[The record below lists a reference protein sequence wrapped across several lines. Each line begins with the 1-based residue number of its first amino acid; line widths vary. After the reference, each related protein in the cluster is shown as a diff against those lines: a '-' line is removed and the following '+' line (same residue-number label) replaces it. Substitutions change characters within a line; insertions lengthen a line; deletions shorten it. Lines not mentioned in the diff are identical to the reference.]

1 MNTEHP
7 SPIDTAR
14 SLDSAKNSVELAERL
29 RALGMKVT
37 PQRELILR
45 IVAGNTSHPT
55 AESVFSAAR
64 AQMPMISL
72 KTVYQTLNDLA
83 QAGEIRTIDIGSG
96 AARFDPNTGEHHH
109 AVCDTCATIVDV
121 DLAAVPDLDARH
133 GFTVNDIDVTFRGI
147 CASCAAAR
155 AR

>member
-1 MNTEHP
+1 
-7 SPIDTAR
+7 
-14 SLDSAKNSVELAERL
+14 
-29 RALGMKVT
+29 MKVT

-83 QAGEIRTIDIGSG
+83 EVGEIRIIDFGNG
-96 AARFDPNTGEHHH
+96 AVRFDPNTGDHHH
-109 AVCDTCATIVDV
+109 AVCSTCGAIVDV
-121 DLAAVPDLDARH
+121 DPAVVAGPDSKHRFMVAS
-133 GFTVNDIDVTFRGI
+133 IEVTFRGT
-147 CASCAAAR
+147 CSSCAVPSTAN
-155 AR
+155 